1 MNSLQGTNRHTC
13 CHCQTEVL
21 TIKGSTPAIE
31 GGRPSIKFRLPLKHS
46 RPNAIEQAA
55 LEGCPFFVWL
65 WKSIKEPNI
74 FVKRHLPPEKLKTT
88 TMVFELEA
96 VKLEHTPV
104 IESKSADV
112 NLLVPTPDCASQEFY
127 DITGLNVAAEKDGRH
142 ICSMSHA
149 RFTAIS
155 DWGRKLL
162 SYLPL
167 QRLADLQCCSHS
179 GNR

>member
-31 GGRPSIKFRLPLKHS
+31 GGKPSIKFRQPLKHS
-46 RPNAIEQAA
+46 HNAIEKAA

-65 WKSIKEPNI
+65 WKIMKEPNI
-74 FVKRHLPPEKLKTT
+74 VLKRHLSQEKLKTT

-96 VKLEHTPV
+96 VKLEHTPA
-104 IESKSADV
+104 IESKPAEN
-112 NLLVPTPDCASQEFY
+112 NLLVPTPDCASQELY

-142 ICSMSHA
+142 TCYVSHA

-155 DWGRKLL
+155 DWGRQFL

-167 QRLADLQCCSHS
+167 QRLTDL
-179 GNR
+179 